1 LLENRVAYPEAVSLA
16 AEVTGSEAL
25 IVDARAF
32 SEGLGQGRSAGEA
45 IRDVPGAGFSPLL
58 RWILAND
65 QQGSIV
71 EALRN
76 LAPMYRRRAAFRAEK
91 LRLFLPSI
99 VMILVG
105 ASATLLYAL
114 TLFLPLTSML
124 ERLAGP

>member
-1 LLENRVAYPEAVSLA
+1 MIDE
-16 AEVTGSEAL
+16 
-25 IVDARAF
+25 ARAF
-32 SEGLGQGRSAGEA
+32 SKDLERGRTAREALGGASEEA
-45 IRDVPGAGFSPLL
+45 FSPLM
-58 RWILAND
+58 RWVLAND

-76 LAPMYRRRAAFRAEK
+76 LAPMYRKRAAYRAEK

-124 ERLAGP
+124 DRLAGP